1 MKKTWMKAAVL
12 TLAMSA
18 MSVTAAFAG
27 EWGKV
32 GQRYFYYQEDGT
44 VAKNQW
50 IASADGTGEYWV
62 GVDGVM
68 AAGQWVNTD
77 DAWYYVGEDG
87 LRLTNQM
94 FKQNSELYW
103 LGEDGKMAVNE
114 WVQTEDGKWYYMQA
128 NGRAIKNG
136 WKLIDGDYYYF
147 LKNGVMAADA
157 LVPGGY
163 RVGADG
169 KWVQN

>member
-1 MKKTWMKAAVL
+1 M
-12 TLAMSA
+12 
-18 MSVTAAFAG
+18 
-27 EWGKV
+27 
-32 GQRYFYYQEDGT
+32 
-44 VAKNQW
+44 
-50 IASADGTGEYWV
+50 
-62 GVDGVM
+62 
-68 AAGQWVNTD
+68 NTD

-87 LRLTNQM
+87 LCLTNQM
-94 FKQNSELYW
+94 LKQNSDLYW
-103 LGEDGKMAVNE
+103 LKEDGKMAVNE
-114 WVQTEDGKWYYMQA
+114 WVQNEEGKWYYMQA

-147 LKNGVMAADA
+147 LKNGVMAVDA

>member
-1 MKKTWMKAAVL
+1 MKKSWMKVAVL

-18 MSVTAAFAG
+18 MSVTASFAG

-50 IASADGTGEYWV
+50 IESADGTGKYWV

-68 AAGQWVNTD
+68 AAGQWGNTD

-87 LRLTNQM
+87 LCLTNQM
-94 FKQNSELYW
+94 LKQNSDLYW
-103 LGEDGKMAVNE
+103 LKEDGKMAVNE
-114 WVQTEDGKWYYMQA
+114 WVQNEEGKWYYMQA

-147 LKNGVMAADA
+147 LKNGVMAVDA